1 MKRKFTLIELL
12 VVVAI
17 IAILAG
23 LLLPALN
30 KARATAQAIKCL
42 GNIAQ
47 IGKAAMLYSDD
58 NKEMPVT
65 YRNGATASTSSQ
77 FSYYESLSVG
87 MLAPYLKTNKN
98 IYLGG
103 IRIGSDKSR
112 TVSSLSCPARKYDPV
127 LTGSSQDLAGYGL
140 NYNANNLGN
149 LPLVKIAVPSR
160 SAYFGEA
167 YYNMPFITYTT
178 GTTDGTPVFP
188 HSNGIFQ
195 ETHRFSDA
203 SLVNVPGRGNFLF
216 YDGHAASI
224 DRRQVPSTHK
234 TTYGACSSFW
244 APNKINNWNDS
255 W

>member
-1 MKRKFTLIELL
+1 MKKIFTLIELL
-12 VVVAI
+12 VVVSI

-23 LLLPALN
+23 LLLPALS

-42 GNIAQ
+42 GNISQ

-58 NKEMPVT
+58 NKEMPVS
-65 YRNGATASTSSQ
+65 YRNGANASSSTQ
-77 FSYYESLSVG
+77 FSYSESPSAG
-87 MLAPYLKTNKN
+87 MLAPYLKTQKN
-98 IYLGG
+98 IWLGG

-112 TVSSLSCPARKYDPV
+112 TVSNISCPARKYDTV

-140 NYNANNLGN
+140 NYNSLSLGN
-149 LPLVKIAVPSR
+149 QPLVKIAVPSR

-167 YYNMPFITYTT
+167 YYTTPTISYTT
-178 GTTDGTPVFP
+178 GSTDGTPVFP

-203 SLVNVPGRGNFLF
+203 ALVNAPGRGNFVF
-216 YDGHAASI
+216 YDGHAASV
-224 DRRQVPSTHK
+224 DRRQVPSDHK
-234 TTYGACSSFW
+234 TPHGAYSSFW
-244 APNKINNWNDS
+244 APYKITYWNDT